1 LNQINNSLAP
11 PSAGFFISLITPY
24 PPSISPKWGFS
35 GFMGAGGEEDF
46 TCRCDQCTSSR
57 RKRWQK
63 EQG

>member
-1 LNQINNSLAP
+1 MDGTLMAEPTDKELAVMYRWT
-11 PSAGFFISLITPY
+11 IHT
-24 PPSISPKWGFS
+24 KWGLS
-35 GFMGAGGEEDF
+35 GFTGVRSEEDF